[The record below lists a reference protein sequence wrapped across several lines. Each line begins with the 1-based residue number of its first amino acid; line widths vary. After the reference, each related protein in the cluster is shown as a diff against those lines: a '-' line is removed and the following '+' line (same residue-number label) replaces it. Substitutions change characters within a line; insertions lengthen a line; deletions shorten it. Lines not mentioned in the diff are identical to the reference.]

1 MGVAGGSQPRHFQ
14 PVPRLDHFFCHLMR
28 WNGGSDEDD
37 LLKVESLPNF
47 FCTPEVPQM
56 DGVEGP
62 SE

>member
-1 MGVAGGSQPRHFQ
+1 MG
-14 PVPRLDHFFCHLMR
+14 

-56 DGVEGP
+56 DGVKSSSKEP
-62 SE
+62 NSSL

>member
-1 MGVAGGSQPRHFQ
+1 
-14 PVPRLDHFFCHLMR
+14 MR